1 MRACSDNSPCEQM
14 SHYAHPGSAQPCP
27 NRMRSGRG
35 REETLTLG
43 MTISDRRLRDSEAR
57 RRFITATAR
66 ALAEREGWE
75 AVTTRRLSAEI
86 EYSQPVIYKHFASM
100 EDLVEA
106 IALEGFADLAQAL
119 CESRRHAAPDGAVAA
134 AARAY
139 ISFAAKNPVLYDA
152 MFSRPSRL
160 HFAAEDSAPPLKA
173 AFAELRAAV
182 ATIAGERDVDTL
194 SEVLW
199 AALHG
204 LATLGRNDRL
214 RPGRDTERI
223 DLLIAHFR
231 AASPGDSTP
240 AERSGSSESPDAPL
254 RAEKLD
260 DHGDEETAPS
270 GAGHAEANDLRPNA
284 ARGRRRGGD
293 MPQTRRG
300 SEP

>member
-1 MRACSDNSPCEQM
+1 
-14 SHYAHPGSAQPCP
+14 
-27 NRMRSGRG
+27 
-35 REETLTLG
+35 
-43 MTISDRRLRDSEAR
+43 MTIKDRRLRDREAR

-66 ALAEREGWE
+66 ALAEREGWD

-106 IALEGFADLAQAL
+106 IALEGFAELAQAL
-119 CESRRHAAPDGAVAA
+119 CESRRHAAPDGAVATV
-134 AARAY
+134 ARAY

-160 HFAAEDSAPPLKA
+160 HFAAEDSAPSLKA

-182 ATIAGERDVDTL
+182 DTIAGERDVDTL

-214 RPGRDTERI
+214 RPGHDTERI
-223 DLLIAHFR
+223 DLLVAHFR
-231 AASPGDSTP
+231 AATPGDSTP
-240 AERSGSSESPDAPL
+240 AERSGSSESPDATL

-260 DHGDEETAPS
+260 DHGYEETAPS
-270 GAGHAEANDLRPNA
+270 GAGRAEANDRRPNA
-284 ARGRRRGGD
+284 ARGRRRGGG
-293 MPQTRRG
+293 MPQTQGG
-300 SEP
+300 SKP